1 MTERTFDLTQA
12 RGFSSGKIRV
22 AEYGSGKVGIDLTE
36 EATQRRALANL
47 NPEQAREVAEFIL
60 SLLPD
65 EPEPEPVDPYAE
77 ARAAWESLEIG
88 DEFNFVTGTR
98 PGRRHVKESET
109 EYRHDWGNGRMSAT
123 TSKIENYLRY
133 GIFPH
138 PKPTLLEQQWPE
150 VPIGAIYGFSKPH
163 GLLTEKGDYGFPYT
177 KTSEA
182 LHNGSP
188 LTANDKARGIHWY
201 VKPPQPT
208 VAEQVAALEVGTH
221 FKTPFGYRFLKV
233 GPDEFYSYSD
243 KKMVT
248 PSNWKNTREPIEVE
262 A

>member
-12 RGFSSGKIRV
+12 RGFSSGTIRV

-36 EATQRRALANL
+36 EATNKRAIANL

-60 SLLPD
+60 SLLP
-65 EPEPEPVDPYAE
+65 EPEPVDPYAE
-77 ARAAWESLEIG
+77 ARAAWEALEVG
-88 DEFNFVTGTR
+88 DEFSFAAPEPR
-98 PGRRHVKESET
+98 SRRHRKVSDT
-109 EYRHDWGNGRMSAT
+109 EYRHQWTDNYNETAT
-123 TSKIENYLRY
+123 EIEDFLKY
-133 GIFPH
+133 GILAH
-138 PKPTLLEQQWPE
+138 PKPTPFEQDWPQIP
-150 VPIGAIYGFSKPH
+150 VGATYGFGGPRGERISADER
-163 GLLTEKGDYGFPYT
+163 GPYT
-177 KTSEA
+177 KRSDQP
-182 LHNGSP
+182 HNGRS
-188 LTANDKARGIHWY
+188 LTPGDHARGLHWY
-201 VKPPQPT
+201 VAPPQPT